1 MADFRQ
7 LPYDTIVT
15 VTITLDSLANNGR
28 AISSALGA
36 DAPAG
41 GSEAHLLA
49 DWELVVDYATNPTV
63 NTTIDLYLVRSVDGT
78 NYINGD
84 ATDAAAPQN
93 YVGSFVVR
101 ATTTAMR
108 LGLYDV
114 PLPPGLF
121 KAVVHNNATG
131 QAFST
136 GCTLKYRPHGVRSV

>member
-7 LPYDTIVT
+7 TPYDTIVT
-15 VTITLDSLANNGR
+15 VTITLDSLANNAR

-41 GSEAHLLA
+41 GSEAHLLS

-63 NTTIDLYLVRSVDGT
+63 NTTIDLYLVRAIDGT

-84 ATDAAAPQN
+84 ATDAPAPQT
-93 YVGSFVVR
+93 YVGSFTVR
-101 ATTTAMR
+101 ATTNPMR
-108 LGLYDV
+108 LGLYAV

-121 KAVVHNNATG
+121 KAVVLNNATG

-136 GCTLKYRPHGVRSV
+136 GCTLKYRPYGVRSV